1 MKRKRKVKS
10 QLAHCQRDDPYAVRS
25 DKWVTTRHGR
35 PCLTVI
41 GAGIQRTIIE
51 HSKISKYSPI
61 MGCDVTGYLLMISRA
76 RPTNRH
82 APCGF
87 DVENEHASSR
97 IAQGSIADL
106 QSVGRNLL
114 YSFSASDPSRGRPL
128 GTLVV
133 VVTCHQ
139 VGKGGTTD
147 GLRDPCATRTA
158 IWTRTSV
165 AGRRAEAIL
174 TGRVIH
180 TARHWG
186 ADCRVRFP
194 YVANR
199 RRRDHM
205 LTEVSPQMDAL

>member
-1 MKRKRKVKS
+1 MQGDGV
-10 QLAHCQRDDPYAVRS
+10 
-25 DKWVTTRHGR
+25 
-35 PCLTVI
+35 LT
-41 GAGIQRTIIE
+41 
-51 HSKISKYSPI
+51 Y
-61 MGCDVTGYLLMISRA
+61 DRA
-76 RPTNRH
+76 RRTNGH

-106 QSVGRNLL
+106 QSVGCNLL
-114 YSFSASDPSRGRPL
+114 YSFSASDPSRDRPR

-139 VGKGGTTD
+139 GGRGGTTD
-147 GLRDPCATRTA
+147 GLRDPCETRTA

-186 ADCRVRFP
+186 ADCRVCFP

-199 RRRDHM
+199 RRRVHM
-205 LTEVSPQMDAL
+205 LTEVSPQMGAL